1 MQNEKLAKLSAYAP
15 IVVRIGISLVF
26 LWFGSSQ
33 IGNPEAWVRLL
44 PDWTSFL
51 PFEPATLIQANGIF
65 EIVFGALLLLGVY
78 VRPVALLLAL
88 HMFNIVF
95 TVGYNG
101 IGVRDFGLA
110 MATTAIFL
118 YGADRFSLSSF
129 LRGRG
134 SL

>member
-1 MQNEKLAKLSAYAP
+1 MAKFANYAP
-15 IVVRIGISLVF
+15 AVVRVGISLVF

-33 IGNPEAWVRLL
+33 LGNPEAWTGLL
-44 PDWTSFL
+44 PDWTNIL
-51 PFEPATLIQANGIF
+51 PFEPATLIQMNGIF
-65 EIVFGALLLLGVY
+65 EVVFGSLLLLGIY

-95 TVGYNG
+95 TVGYNS

-110 MATTAIFL
+110 MATTAVFL

-134 SL
+134 SR